1 MAKTKPDPYYQFFH
15 VSVTRITETEATDQN
30 PAGSPIA
37 AYRIYRYQPR
47 NGVLFDHEYPNE
59 IIDPNNA
66 SLTNLISIFH
76 SLASQLL
83 PQNTQVIVQM
93 GAYVAARM
101 WAAEV
106 IEVVGQDEHTIIVGS
121 TEDRSLLMRV
131 MEGTSPDE
139 ENLLTVTYIF
149 R

>member
-15 VSVTRITETEATDQN
+15 VSVTRITETEVTDQN
-30 PAGSPIA
+30 PASSPIA

-59 IIDPNNA
+59 VIGPFNA
-66 SLTNLISIFH
+66 DLTKLANIFH
-76 SLASQLL
+76 SLVSQLL

-106 IEVVGQDEHTIIVGS
+106 IEVVGRDEHTIIVGS

-131 MEGTSPDE
+131 IEGTSPDK
-139 ENLLTVTYIF
+139 ENLLMVSYIF